1 MEQAKTFDVCQ
12 TGEIIYEQRP
22 NTNDKWT
29 YLRPMQFLGPKPS
42 LAYVEMRI
50 ILARM
55 VFNFDMELDQ
65 PEKDWMDQEWRNY
78 I

>member
-1 MEQAKTFDVCQ
+1 M
-12 TGEIIYEQRP
+12 Y
-22 NTNDKWT
+22 
-29 YLRPMQFLGPKPS
+29 S

-65 PEKDWMDQEWRNY
+65 PELDWADQECFVLWDKPKLMVKLHPRDRPQRQL
-78 I
+78 